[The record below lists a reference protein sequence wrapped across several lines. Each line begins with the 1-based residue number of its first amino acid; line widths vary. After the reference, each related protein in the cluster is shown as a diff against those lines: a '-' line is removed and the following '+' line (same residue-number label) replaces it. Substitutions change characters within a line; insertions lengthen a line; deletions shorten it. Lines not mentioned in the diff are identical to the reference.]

1 MTASLYEADFY
12 AWTRKQAALLRDEEW
27 ENLDWQQI
35 AEEIESLG
43 RNERREIK
51 SRLGVLIMHLLK
63 LEYQRRPWF
72 LTRSWRNTIAEQR
85 NRLDAALAE
94 SPTLRAQINDLITEA
109 YPYAVKDA
117 ARETGL
123 SRTTFPAVC
132 PYNVEQLLDE
142 EYWP

>member
-1 MTASLYEADFY
+1 MTASLYKTDFY
-12 AWTRKQAALLRDEEW
+12 AWSQKQAELLREEEW
-27 ENLDWQQI
+27 EKLDWQQI

-43 RNERREIK
+43 RNDRREVK

-63 LEYQRRPWF
+63 LTYQRRPSF

-85 NRLDAALAE
+85 NRLDEALAE
-94 SPTLRAQINDLITEA
+94 SPTLRAQINELIAEA

-117 ARETGL
+117 VRETGL
-123 SRTTFPAVC
+123 PRTTFPHQC
-132 PYNVEQLLDE
+132 PYSIEQLLDE

>member
-1 MTASLYEADFY
+1 MTTLYETDFY
-12 AWTRKQAALLRDEEW
+12 AWTQRQSELLRLKEFAEVDW
-27 ENLDWQQI
+27 NNLI
-35 AEEIESLG
+35 EEIESLG

-51 SRLGVLIMHLLK
+51 SRLGVLLMHLLK

-94 SPTLRAQINDLITEA
+94 SPTLRAQINELITEA
-109 YPYAVKDA
+109 YPYAIKDA

-123 SRTTFPAVC
+123 PRATFPAVC
-132 PYNVEQLLDE
+132 PYSVEQLLDE
-142 EYWP
+142 DYWP

>member
-1 MTASLYEADFY
+1 MTASLYETDFY
-12 AWTRKQAALLRDEEW
+12 SWTQKQAALLRDEEW
-27 ENLDWQQI
+27 EKLDWQQI

-63 LEYQRRPWF
+63 LEHQRRPWF
-72 LTRSWRNTIAEQR
+72 LTRSWRNTVAEQR

-94 SPTLRAQINDLITEA
+94 SPTLRAQINELIAEA

-117 ARETGL
+117 MRETGL
-123 SRTTFPAVC
+123 PRITFPATC
-132 PYNVEQLLDE
+132 PYSTDQLLDE
-142 EYWP
+142 GYWP